1 MEQDFSTFEYEG
13 EIYTDAGELI
23 ELLREEGKVAV
34 ILDYGESEESPA
46 EYYFLAEDAKTGD
59 TTYCIDDPEEFLL
72 EFYEDLGVEV
82 LQ

>member
-1 MEQDFSTFEYEG
+1 MEQDFSAFEYEG

-23 ELLREEGKVAV
+23 EILKEEGKVAV
-34 ILDYGESEESPA
+34 ALDYGESKEYPA
-46 EYYFLAEDAKTGD
+46 EYYFLAEDVKTGD

-72 EFYEDLGVEV
+72 EFYETLDVEV

>member
-13 EIYTDAGELI
+13 EIYTDAGELM
-23 ELLREEGKVAV
+23 ELLKEEGKVAV
-34 ILDYGESEESPA
+34 ARDYGESEECPA
-46 EYYFLAEDAKTGD
+46 EYYFLAEDVKTGD

>member
-13 EIYTDAGELI
+13 EIYTDAGELM
-23 ELLREEGKVAV
+23 ELLKEEGKVAV
-34 ILDYGESEESPA
+34 ARDYGKSEEYPVI
-46 EYYFLAEDAKTGD
+46 YYFLERDVKTGD

>member
-1 MEQDFSTFEYEG
+1 MEQDFYTFEYEG

-23 ELLREEGKVAV
+23 ELLREEDKVMAA
-34 ILDYGESEESPA
+34 LDYGKSEEYLVI
-46 EYYFLAEDAKTGD
+46 YYFLERDVKTGD